1 MMTNNDM
8 LRTLRYALNM
18 SDAAMMDIFNLSGHA
33 LEPFDLAGL
42 LKKEEESGYC
52 VCTDAVL
59 GWFLDGLITRNRGK
73 REIAPDQVKGQAAP
87 LNNNAILKK
96 LRIALELDEEN
107 MLGIMKLANI
117 NVSRSELTA
126 LFRKKE
132 HKNYKEC
139 GDQFLRSFLKG
150 LAVRYRAR

>member
-1 MMTNNDM
+1 MTYNDM
-8 LRTLRYALNM
+8 LRTLRYSLNM
-18 SDAAMMDIFNLSGHA
+18 SDAAMMDIFDLSGHA
-33 LEPFDLAGL
+33 LEPVDLAGL
-42 LKKEEESGYC
+42 LKKEDERGYRIC
-52 VCTDAVL
+52 SDAVL
-59 GWFLDGLITRNRGK
+59 GWFLDGLISHYRGK
-73 REIAPDQVKGQAAP
+73 REIAPDQRKGPAAP

-117 NVSRSELTA
+117 QVSRSELTA

-150 LAVRYRAR
+150 LAVRYRA

>member
-1 MMTNNDM
+1 MTYNDM

-18 SDAAMMDIFNLSGHA
+18 SDTAMMEIINLSGHA

-42 LKKEEESGYC
+42 LKKEDERGYRIC
-52 VCTDAVL
+52 SDAVL

-73 REIAPDQVKGQAAP
+73 REIVPDQVKGPAAP

-150 LAVRYRAR
+150 LAVRYRAK

>member
-1 MMTNNDM
+1 MLTHNDM

-18 SDAAMMDIFNLSGHA
+18 SDTAMMEIINLSGHA

-42 LKKEEESGYC
+42 LKKEDERGYRIC
-52 VCTDAVL
+52 SDAVL

-73 REIAPDQVKGQAAP
+73 REIVPDQVKGPAAP
-87 LNNNAILKK
+87 LNNNVILKK

-139 GDQFLRSFLKG
+139 GDQFLRGFLKG
-150 LAVRYRAR
+150 LAVRYRA

>member
-1 MMTNNDM
+1 MTNNDM
-8 LRTLRYALNM
+8 LRTLRYALNL
-18 SDAAMMDIFNLSGHA
+18 SDAAMMDIFNLSGQA
-33 LEPFDLAGL
+33 LEPSGLAGL
-42 LKKEEESGYC
+42 LKKEEERGYR
-52 VCTDAVL
+52 VCSDAEL

-73 REIAPDQVKGQAAP
+73 REIAPDQAKGPATH

-117 NVSRSELTA
+117 TVSRSELSA
-126 LFRKKE
+126 LFRKNE

-150 LAVRYRAR
+150 LTARYRT

>member
-33 LEPFDLAGL
+33 LEPYDLAGL
-42 LKKEEESGYC
+42 LKKEEDSGYH
-52 VCTDAVL
+52 VCSDAEL
-59 GWFLDGLITRNRGK
+59 GRFLDGLITRNRGK
-73 REIAPDQVKGQAAP
+73 RKIAPDQVKGPVAP

-107 MLGIMKLANI
+107 MLGIMKLASI
-117 NVSRSELTA
+117 DVSRSELTA
-126 LFRKKE
+126 LFRKQG

-150 LAVRYRAR
+150 LAVRYRA